1 MLDEMAIQLNQE
13 KSNHKEALS
22 DLKLQHEKE
31 VRHTHTFAPLLTLD
45 FVVIVLYC
53 SSVHF
58 FHHIS
63 SSLHKKVHQHR
74 INFIIKS
81 FL

>member
-31 VRHTHTFAPLLTLD
+31 VRHTHICSPFTTFPC
-45 FVVIVLYC
+45 F
-53 SSVHF
+53 SSV
-58 FHHIS
+58 IC
-63 SSLHKKVHQHR
+63 
-74 INFIIKS
+74 FIMPTVLLDLK
-81 FL
+81 

>member
-31 VRHTHTFAPLLTLD
+31 VRHTHTHTQTFAPLLLN
-45 FVVIVLYC
+45 FLVVFLLSSCCTVL
-53 SSVHF
+53 
-58 FHHIS
+58 
-63 SSLHKKVHQHR
+63 L
-74 INFIIKS
+74 N
-81 FL
+81 LN

>member
-31 VRHTHTFAPLLTLD
+31 VRHTHTHTHLLP
-45 FVVIVLYC
+45 FY
-53 SSVHF
+53 
-58 FHHIS
+58 
-63 SSLHKKVHQHR
+63 
-74 INFIIKS
+74 
-81 FL
+81 